1 MHFANDNSDIAASSG
16 PDSPL
21 AIIKQ
26 LELIS
31 LSNFD
36 GALWG

>member
-1 MHFANDNSDIAASSG
+1 MFLDYAFLIFKLKFQTFN
-16 PDSPL
+16 L
-21 AIIKQ
+21 C

-36 GALWG
+36 V